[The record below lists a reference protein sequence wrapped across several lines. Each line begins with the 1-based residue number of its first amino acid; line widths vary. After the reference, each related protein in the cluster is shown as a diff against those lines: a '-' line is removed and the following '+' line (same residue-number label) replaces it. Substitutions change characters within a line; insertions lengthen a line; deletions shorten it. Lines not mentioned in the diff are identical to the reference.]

1 MARPTRDHKTRR
13 TGLLTRFARAERGA
27 TAVEFA
33 FVALPFLA
41 LIFAVVELGL
51 VFMVGTTLENATEAA
66 ARQIR
71 TGELQTAGGSAA
83 TFKAAVCAQMSWL
96 GSDCTANLSVD
107 VRTYSTF
114 SAVTSTS
121 VLTNGAVDP
130 AKQTFTTGGPE
141 DIVLVRTF
149 YQWTIFTPL
158 LNAGLVN
165 LSGNKRLITSTA
177 TFRNEPYTS

>member
-1 MARPTRDHKTRR
+1 MARITRDPQKGRL
-13 TGLLTRFARAERGA
+13 GLVRRFARAERGA

-41 LIFAVVELGL
+41 LLFAVVELGL
-51 VFMVGTTLENATEAA
+51 VFLVGTTLENATEIA

-71 TGELQTAGGSAA
+71 TGELQSAGGSAS
-83 TFKAAVCAQMSWL
+83 TFKSAVCAQMSWL
-96 GSDCTANLSVD
+96 GSDCSANLSVD

-114 SAVTSTS
+114 TS
-121 VLTNGAVDP
+121 VSATNVVTNGAVDP
-130 AKQTFTTGGPE
+130 TKQTFQTGGPE

-158 LNAGLVN
+158 LNSGLVT

-177 TFRNEPYTS
+177 TFRNEPYSS

>member
-1 MARPTRDHKTRR
+1 MARPSSAQNNRR
-13 TGLLTRFARAERGA
+13 RGLFARFARAERGA

-33 FVALPFLA
+33 FVALPFLG

-51 VFMVGTTLENATEAA
+51 VFLVGTTLENATETA

-71 TGELQTAGGSAA
+71 TGELQSAGGSAA

-107 VRTYSTF
+107 VRTYTTF
-114 SAVTSTS
+114 TSVTSTS

-130 AKQTFTTGGPE
+130 AKQTFSTGGPE

-158 LNAGLVN
+158 LNAGLIN
-165 LSGNKRLITSTA
+165 LSGNKRLISSTA